1 MLMGRR
7 RTKMRR
13 WARRRDF
20 VGWRPRLPEL
30 LVLPRRA
37 ITSPDAAARASDAA
51 DATAQPRAAALATAP
66 WLLPA

>member
-1 MLMGRR
+1 M
-7 RTKMRR
+7 
-13 WARRRDF
+13 
-20 VGWRPRLPEL
+20 
-30 LVLPRRA
+30 LPRRA